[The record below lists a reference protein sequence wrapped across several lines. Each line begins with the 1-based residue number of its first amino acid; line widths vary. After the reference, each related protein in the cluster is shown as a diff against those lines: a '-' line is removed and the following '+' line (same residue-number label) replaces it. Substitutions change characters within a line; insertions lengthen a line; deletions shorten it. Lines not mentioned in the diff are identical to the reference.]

1 MYRMTQGERLR
12 QARIEAGFQ
21 DGTEAA
27 RRFGW
32 TVPTYLSHENGTR
45 GFRADKAQDYARA
58 FKVAPEW
65 LMFGAGEGK
74 RPALPVPAG
83 DVEDELVPVY
93 NVAASAGPG
102 ALIDWH
108 EEVVERLAF
117 PPGYLRHITSAN
129 PKYLAIISVKGR
141 SMEPTLREDDVVMID
156 TAKRD
161 LSFEGI
167 FVIRDGGQSM
177 LVKRISRASRRGFVM
192 LVSDNRDHP
201 PVERALDDI
210 EVIGKVIWAG
220 VKM

>member
-1 MYRMTQGERLR
+1 MLQDMSDESFRDKVVEATKARGWDMRRLSREAEVSYDVVRELHRRPNSTTGAENAERLA
-12 QARIEAGFQ
+12 QALG
-21 DGTEAA
+21 
-27 RRFGW
+27 
-32 TVPTYLSHENGTR
+32 LSG
-45 GFRADKAQDYARA
+45 G
-58 FKVAPEW
+58 
-65 LMFGAGEGK
+65 
-74 RPALPVPAG
+74 PAG
-83 DVEDELVPVY
+83 VIGPSDSADLVPVY

>member
-1 MYRMTQGERLR
+1 MFEGMGEESFRDKVVAAAKARGWDMRRLSRESGVTYDVVRELHRRPNSTTGAENAERLA
-12 QARIEAGFQ
+12 QALGLLGGATEVMGLS
-21 DGTEAA
+21 DG
-27 RRFGW
+27 
-32 TVPTYLSHENGTR
+32 
-45 GFRADKAQDYARA
+45 
-58 FKVAPEW
+58 
-65 LMFGAGEGK
+65 
-74 RPALPVPAG
+74 
-83 DVEDELVPVY
+83 EDLVPVY

-117 PPGYLRHITSAN
+117 PAGYLRHITSASPRN
-129 PKYLAIISVKGR
+129 LAIISVKGR

-161 LSFEGI
+161 LSYEGI

-192 LVSDNRDHP
+192 LVSDNKDHP

>member
-1 MYRMTQGERLR
+1 MLQDMSDESFRDKVVAATKARGWDMRRLSREAEVSYDVVRELHRRPNSTTGAENAERLA
-12 QARIEAGFQ
+12 QVLGLS
-21 DGTEAA
+21 GGAA
-27 RRFGW
+27 E
-32 TVPTYLSHENGTR
+32 VM
-45 GFRADKAQDYARA
+45 
-58 FKVAPEW
+58 APS
-65 LMFGAGEGK
+65 
-74 RPALPVPAG
+74 
-83 DVEDELVPVY
+83 DSDDLVPVY

>member
-1 MYRMTQGERLR
+1 ML
-12 QARIEAGFQ
+12 Q
-21 DGTEAA
+21 DMNDESFRDRVIAA
-27 RRFGW
+27 AKSRGWSMRDLSRESGVTYDVVRELHRR
-32 TVPTYLSHENGTR
+32 NGTT
-45 GFRADKAQDYARA
+45 RAENAEKLASALGLNA
-58 FKVAPEW
+58 ASV
-65 LMFGAGEGK
+65 
-74 RPALPVPAG
+74 PALDGEPS
-83 DVEDELVPVY
+83 DLVPVY

-117 PPGYLRHITSAN
+117 PPGYLRHVTSAN